1 MKYKIAIP
9 LFFIKKGQIGG
20 AEEMAYNLVK
30 ALTDSAII
38 DVYLNNKQNLSDD
51 FVKFCQKKRLTFD
64 LFQKTTAGS
73 FLNYYFR

>member
-1 MKYKIAIP
+1 
-9 LFFIKKGQIGG
+9 
-20 AEEMAYNLVK
+20 MAYNLVK

-64 LFQKTTAGS
+64 LFQKLQQVLS
-73 FLNYYFR
+73 